1 MRWRILSTITSLRA
15 SRAMRNSAWDSNA
28 HSIGGHH
35 SLTAKSVAERK
46 RDERER
52 MRDAGFVLRQFWVHP
67 QDWPRVQKYLTRLL
81 EKRR

>member
-1 MRWRILSTITSLRA
+1 M
-15 SRAMRNSAWDSNA
+15 
-28 HSIGGHH
+28 
-35 SLTAKSVAERK
+35 TAKSVAERK

-67 QDWPRVQKYLTRLL
+67 QDWPRVQRYLTRLL